1 MEILRLS
8 AAPPLNN
15 TVILVQMKLALVQEL
30 FPHPSVATIL
40 ILIHLRI
47 FPQKILENSH
57 SNANQRGYLSIGI
70 RYLHPHNTEGHLNP
84 LITAEQKG

>member
-15 TVILVQMKLALVQEL
+15 TVILAQMKLALVQEL
-30 FPHPSVATIL
+30 CPHPSVATIL

-57 SNANQRGYLSIGI
+57 SNANLRGYLSIGI
-70 RYLHPHNTEGHLNP
+70 RYLHRHNIEGHLHP
-84 LITAEQKG
+84 LITAEQKR